1 VGSTDE
7 ITNQDTHGKERTMAK
22 VNLKDIQAR
31 LVKRGREAYEN
42 ESLSAELLALTPD
55 PTDAFIFDE
64 ATFAGEAK
72 ADNPDYV
79 NHKNLWRN
87 RVGSIAERNGIPK
100 DSLSVQW
107 TVDGEMVVSY
117 KQA

>member
-1 VGSTDE
+1 
-7 ITNQDTHGKERTMAK
+7 MAK

-42 ESLSAELLALTPD
+42 EQLSAELTALTPNPD
-55 PTDAFIFDE
+55 DAFIFDE

-87 RVGSIAERNGIPK
+87 RVGSIAERNGIAK
-100 DSLSVQW
+100 DALSIQW

-117 KQA
+117 KA